1 MGGSL
6 ETGKGGGD
14 DLFARKVFS
23 LSGRGGGEVSKQDG
37 GRIGREC
44 GVGSGGVEC
53 VFFVWEGLGGR
64 RADRV
69 YQLVQ
74 WTNRD
79 PSLTHSTKVMNRT
92 VTSTSFLTP
101 LCNLSLPSPLVG
113 FLLR

>member
-53 VFFVWEGLGGR
+53 VFFVWEGLGEGGLIGFTSWCNGR
-64 RADRV
+64 TGIPA
-69 YQLVQ
+69 
-74 WTNRD
+74 
-79 PSLTHSTKVMNRT
+79 
-92 VTSTSFLTP
+92 
-101 LCNLSLPSPLVG
+101 
-113 FLLR
+113 